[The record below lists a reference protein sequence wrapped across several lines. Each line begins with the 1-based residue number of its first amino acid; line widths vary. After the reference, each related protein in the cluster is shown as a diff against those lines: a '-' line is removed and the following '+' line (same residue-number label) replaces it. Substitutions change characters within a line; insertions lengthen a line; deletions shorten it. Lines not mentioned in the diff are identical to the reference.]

1 MLRGWK
7 PSVTSPVIC
16 TLWPTLGHFN
26 APGPTRC
33 GVAKRGQDIERV
45 DVSEPA
51 SISTGIAVRYA
62 RAVYELA
69 KESSTVAELQNDI
82 STLTDIIAE
91 SADFNALIHSPV
103 YARREQ
109 AAAITE
115 LAKAAQLG
123 LLVTNTLALMAG
135 KRRLF
140 VLPQLLQSL
149 RDIIAE
155 ENGEVTAD
163 VTSAK
168 AMTKAQSASLAK
180 TLKARMGKD
189 VTINASVDESL
200 IGGLIVKVGS
210 KMIDTSIRSK
220 LSSLQNAMKE
230 VG

>member
-1 MLRGWK
+1 M
-7 PSVTSPVIC
+7 
-16 TLWPTLGHFN
+16 
-26 APGPTRC
+26 
-33 GVAKRGQDIERV
+33 
-45 DVSEPA
+45 SEPA
-51 SISTGIAVRYA
+51 SIATSIASRYA
-62 RAVYELA
+62 TAVYDLA
-69 KESSTVAELQNDI
+69 KDGKKVKAIETDLGVLSDAMADSS
-82 STLTDIIAE
+82 
-91 SADFNALIHSPV
+91 DFNALIHSPV

-168 AMTKAQSASLAK
+168 AMTKSQSASLAK